1 MVLKYQAKFVLLSKW
16 LLALAIA
23 GIVNLLAI
31 PRFGAYGA
39 LIGLAAGYLAAAS
52 VNFYYIRYKLRP

>member
-1 MVLKYQAKFVLLSKW
+1 M
-16 LLALAIA
+16 
-23 GIVNLLAI
+23 LAI

-39 LIGLAAGYLAAAS
+39 LIGLAIGYLAAAS